1 MCLVCTQI
9 AAYYTQHSSEYS
21 TVLDSSVTG
30 VKSSGKAD
38 SHTGESHC
46 RQHRGLRSPT
56 QGSKVTYTQ
65 VSIEHLNGDPWPG
78 LACNSVC
85 WRVQVH
91 YTLACCTLH
100 LGGRYVDNNTN
111 TQTHTHTRVRA
122 CKPTCTL
129 YTIVFTAYLHLL
141 CS

>member
-65 VSIEHLNGDPWPG
+65 VSIEHLNGDHGLGWHATVSVGVSRFTTHWP
-78 LACNSVC
+78 V
-85 WRVQVH
+85 VH
-91 YTLACCTLH
+91 YI
-100 LGGRYVDNNTN
+100 LGEGT
-111 TQTHTHTRVRA
+111 
-122 CKPTCTL
+122 
-129 YTIVFTAYLHLL
+129 
-141 CS
+141 